1 MPPIRSSDNMS
12 DRLALEKELRT
23 PDFSLAGMQRLKEY
37 FSKFPRNC
45 EFADRFPER
54 FTSLDVAW
62 MAGGLWDDGNNSDA
76 ADSFHSLHSICRAGT
91 ASDEEFTVVRT
102 MLLETVLN
110 VITAMDRVSGSTT
123 IMLHF
128 DAHDISSVTRGPEGI
143 NPEVYITPHLRKEIK
158 NANVTIARIVQM
170 FIEGITMPSLL
181 RWERLMRASSPEVP
195 QYDYVCPPP
204 LIPNSEPQASCLHVF
219 PGRPMAALER
229 AIRGSPPRHDVPTA
243 SEWLEMQELYHGAK
257 RAHEMVY
264 SESMRKATE
273 LMAVRAELEAKNKK
287 LRQQERKIA
296 KQEEENRQQQAE
308 LCEALERVTALSGLV
323 NDLQLERHVLEMVAA
338 KKNLPGQAG
347 SSEASVSNNAS
358 SSSTP
363 TRRTTAIEALG
374 RNTVDT
380 VKRFKL
386 PPAVHRQLFELYNSQ
401 VNALWFEDLM
411 ADGGITVK
419 AAAAL
424 VKAMHADL
432 DMVFNEA
439 LCIPAASK

>member
-1 MPPIRSSDNMS
+1 
-12 DRLALEKELRT
+12 
-23 PDFSLAGMQRLKEY
+23 
-37 FSKFPRNC
+37 
-45 EFADRFPER
+45 
-54 FTSLDVAW
+54 
-62 MAGGLWDDGNNSDA
+62 
-76 ADSFHSLHSICRAGT
+76 
-91 ASDEEFTVVRT
+91 
-102 MLLETVLN
+102 
-110 VITAMDRVSGSTT
+110 
-123 IMLHF
+123 
-128 DAHDISSVTRGPEGI
+128 
-143 NPEVYITPHLRKEIK
+143 
-158 NANVTIARIVQM
+158 
-170 FIEGITMPSLL
+170 
-181 RWERLMRASSPEVP
+181 
-195 QYDYVCPPP
+195 
-204 LIPNSEPQASCLHVF
+204 
-219 PGRPMAALER
+219 MAALER

-273 LMAVRAELEAKNKK
+273 LMAARAELEAKNKK

-323 NDLQLERHVLEMVAA
+323 NDLQLERHVSTHASVRKYMYITTTILQVLEMVAA